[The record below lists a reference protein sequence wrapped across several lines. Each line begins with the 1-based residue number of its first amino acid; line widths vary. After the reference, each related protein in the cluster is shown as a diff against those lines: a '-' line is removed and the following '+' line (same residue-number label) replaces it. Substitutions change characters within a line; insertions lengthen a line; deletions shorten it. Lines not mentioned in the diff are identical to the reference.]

1 MTLYS
6 SHVDMSVVQANYPEK
21 NHTFLHLYLLQK
33 VVVGCATVKIAVANA
48 LHK

>member
-6 SHVDMSVVQANYPEK
+6 SHVDMSVVQAA
-21 NHTFLHLYLLQK
+21 LHLLQK
-33 VVVGCATVKIAVANA
+33 VVVGCATVKIAVAHA